1 MAQWITIDGTEIL
14 KVSDEI
20 KDSFNELKDCIEKK
34 KLEISKMSNI
44 EQVLAM
50 TSVFQPRRA
59 EKLIKDREKIVER
72 LKMLNRAV
80 EVLKSQI
87 GNA

>member
-1 MAQWITIDGTEIL
+1 MAQWVIIDGTEIL
-14 KVSDEI
+14 RVSDET
-20 KDSFNELKDCIEKK
+20 KDSFDELKDCIEKK

-50 TSVFQPRRA
+50 TSVFQPKRA
-59 EKLIKDREKIVER
+59 EKLMKDREKIVER
-72 LKMLNRAV
+72 LKMLNRAL

>member
-1 MAQWITIDGTEIL
+1 MADWVLVDNTEIL
-14 KVSDEI
+14 KVSNES
-20 KDSFNELKDCIEKK
+20 KDSLNELKDCLEKK

-50 TSVFQPRRA
+50 TSVFQPKRT
-59 EKLIKDREKIVER
+59 EKLMKDREKIVER
-72 LKMLNRAV
+72 LKMLNKAV